1 MDSNLIVVN
10 GITAMTTQITISVK
24 RTENTQ
30 VISEG
35 SKHLS
40 GADPGFFCMGGTD
53 RLRWGGGRV

>member
-30 VISEG
+30 VISGG

-40 GADPGFFCMGGTD
+40 GADPGFFVREAPTI
-53 RLRWGGGRV
+53 